1 MPEATSSFY
10 YTLRCLRF
18 ANEDWLARHE
28 MFWKKV
34 LDSRENKSYIH
45 GTHKQKEI
53 KMMDSMLPEAIVMAV
68 IFFILTQTGVVGW

>member
-1 MPEATSSFY
+1 VPEATSSFH

-18 ANEDWLARHE
+18 ADKGWDARRKI
-28 MFWKKV
+28 FWKKV
-34 LDSRENKSYIH
+34 LDSRGNKSYIH

-53 KMMDSMLPEAIVMAV
+53 EMMDSMLPEAIVMAV